1 MSKKIYVHKIE
12 KTISD
17 LKRNKEKFTIEKTR
31 STTTL
36 KYSNIILKNTVGNFI
51 KPKELGFLNKVLKY
65 VQTHSAG
72 INVDRKNIHY
82 IKQGKLKLN
91 RVYTSKIYEI
101 DLNSAYW
108 NFAYKSNYISK
119 QIYEDGLKVSKV
131 CRLVS
136 LGNLAKTT
144 TVLSFDGDN
153 YKHEGVIKSEST
165 EGVFFDVS
173 KQTDDVMN
181 MLRVIANKNFMF
193 YWVDAIFFQTDD
205 TKNDII
211 EYLQDLNIP
220 YKIKVIN
227 KVKLE
232 PYLIKVWDDKKL
244 RLFNFKKENN
254 LI

>member
-1 MSKKIYVHKIE
+1 MKKIYANKIE
-12 KTISD
+12 KTIQD
-17 LKRNKEKFTIEKTR
+17 LKRNKQQFTIEKTR

-36 KYSNIILKNTVGNFI
+36 KYSNLVIKNNLGNFI
-51 KPKELGFLNKVLKY
+51 KKNELGFINKVLKY
-65 VQTHSAG
+65 CQKNEQK
-72 INVDRKNIHY
+72 INVERSQISY

-108 NFAYKSNYISK
+108 NFAYKSNYINK
-119 QIYEDGLKVSKV
+119 DIYQQGLKVSKMA
-131 CRLVS
+131 RLIS

-144 TVLSFDGDN
+144 TVLSFDGTN
-153 YKHEGVIKSEST
+153 YKHCGVIKSEKT
-165 EGVFFDVS
+165 ENIFFSVS
-173 KQTDDVMN
+173 KQTDDIMQ
-181 MLRVIANKNFMF
+181 MLRVIAGNNFMF
-193 YWVDAIFFQTDD
+193 FWVDAIFFQSDI

-211 EYLQDLNIP
+211 EYLNDLNIP